1 MECVSAGT
9 SFKIEDRWTVVRFT
23 APCFIERGSERWR
36 KLNTCE
42 YKNSEMHCAVSHAF
56 LYNWT
61 CFLLQRNWFI
71 ITVSTKQL
79 LGILWKFLVFFTPR
93 ILLKAKYR
101 SNQVLG
107 RWMAKSGPGIKPPNN
122 QAGSPS
128 VSTHNILLPEQE
140 LRRSEGCNFQ
150 CGVLPGRKKL
160 VFFYTRET
168 GLAAKIYPGYQVSID
183 HIKVCGGVV

>member
-1 MECVSAGT
+1 M
-9 SFKIEDRWTVVRFT
+9 RFT
-23 APCFIERGSERWR
+23 APCFIERGFERWR

-107 RWMAKSGPGIKPPNN
+107 GWMAKSGPGIKPLNN
-122 QAGSPS
+122 HSSHQRSALTWSQYTVTRVWIKERRKVQFS
-128 VSTHNILLPEQE
+128 VWS
-140 LRRSEGCNFQ
+140 F
-150 CGVLPGRKKL
+150 PGRKKL
-160 VFFYTRET
+160 VFYGNKRNWPCGED
-168 GLAAKIYPGYQVSID
+168 LPRIPGQHWPY
-183 HIKVCGGVV
+183 